1 MQKILWIIS
10 ELFPPD
16 ETSTAYILGEV
27 ANAMAEKYVVKVI
40 CGPEIYDKRKK
51 LDPQNQF
58 RLNSSIEV
66 FRVTTLDVD
75 KNTVKGKIGS
85 VLSTSLKLTRE
96 VRQRVKSEDKVL
108 MVTNPFPLI
117 ILMAYLKKKIGFELN
132 VLVHDIFPEN
142 ARPSNVFVPCEFI
155 VKKIFDRAYACA
167 DLLVAI
173 GRDMKI
179 VLLEKVKSSR
189 THPRISIIE
198 NWADIVNIKP
208 EVNNNNDSIIIEYA
222 GNIGRG
228 QGLKSFIDI
237 WAKANNPLLHFDLYG
252 TGAQEDSL
260 KKYVKDIELQNVSF
274 HGPYYRS
281 QQNDVLNNCNIALVA
296 LEEGLYGLGVPS
308 KTYNIMAAGK
318 AILFIGHPYSEIA
331 LLVKEKKIGFVFRP
345 EDNVGIQKF
354 LAELRLVDM
363 QEIREMGA
371 RARKVAEEEF
381 SKEIILGKFK
391 KAI

>member
-58 RLNSSIEV
+58 CLNPSIEV
-66 FRVTTLDVD
+66 VRVTTFDVD
-75 KNTVKGKIGS
+75 KNTVKGKIES
-85 VLSTSLKLTRE
+85 VLLTSLKLSKE
-96 VRQRVKSEDKVL
+96 VRQRVKREDKVL

-117 ILMAYLKKKIGFELN
+117 IIMAHLKKKIGFELN

-142 ARPSNVFVPCEFI
+142 AKPSNVYVPCEFI
-155 VKKIFDRAYACA
+155 VKKVFNNAYSCA
-167 DLLVAI
+167 DSLIAI
-173 GRDMKI
+173 GRDMKEI
-179 VLLEKVKSSR
+179 LSKKVKPSR
-189 THPRISIIE
+189 NHPRISIIE

-208 EVNNNNDSIIIEYA
+208 EEKISNDTIIIEYA

-228 QGLKSFIDI
+228 QGLKTFIDV
-237 WAKANNPLLHFDLYG
+237 WMKADNPLLHFDLYG
-252 TGAQEDSL
+252 TGAIEDSL
-260 KKYVKDIELQNVSF
+260 KKYVKDMKLKNVLF

-281 QQNDVLNNCNIALVA
+281 QQNDVLNSCHIALVA
-296 LEEGLYGLGVPS
+296 IEGGLYGLGVPS

-318 AILFIGHPYSEIA
+318 AILYIGHPHSEVA
-331 LLVKEKKIGFVFRP
+331 LLVKEQNIGFVFRP
-345 EDNVGIQKF
+345 EDFVEIQKF
-354 LAELRLVDM
+354 LAGLRLSDM
-363 QEIREMGA
+363 KGIKEMGA
-371 RARKVAEEEF
+371 RARKVAEEVY
-381 SKEIILGKFK
+381 SKELILDKFK
-391 KAI
+391 KVI